1 MDKINNMENAT
12 PFADAVDANPAKTIN
27 YTQIDILRDSNRE
40 LKLTVIELQEK
51 LKEKEEIINSINN
64 IIQNNGQEL

>member
-12 PFADAVDANPAKTIN
+12 PFADAVEATHAKTIN

-64 IIQNNGQEL
+64 IIQNNG

>member
-1 MDKINNMENAT
+1 MDKINNMENTT
-12 PFADAVDANPAKTIN
+12 PFADAIETAEKTIN
-27 YTQIDILRDSNRE
+27 YTQVDILRDSNRE
-40 LKLTVIELQEK
+40 LKLTVIELEEK